1 MDSFKLKNKRV
12 KYNFPVGYVHE
23 YLTVTSEAYSVRKS
37 SKSSFRCVDCL
48 CACGNVAQVSL
59 SRLGSGKA
67 KSCDCYNKEQISK
80 KKLSDEDRVKNSLF
94 REYKLSAKQRHLYF
108 ELSAETLFS
117 KVRENC
123 TYCGNPPS
131 KPHRECESFLYN
143 GLDRI
148 DNDIGYVES
157 NITPCCFFCNKMKGV
172 LSVEAFMKHINKIF
186 YENSMITWL

>member
-1 MDSFKLKNKRV
+1 MDSFKLKNQRV
-12 KYNFPVGYVHE
+12 KYDFPVGYVQE

-48 CACGNVAQVSL
+48 CRCGNVTQVSL

-67 KSCDCYNKEQISK
+67 KSCGCLNVERSSRKR
-80 KKLSDEDRVKNSLF
+80 LSDEDRVKNSLIQ
-94 REYKLSAKQRHLYF
+94 EYKNSAKQRGLTYD
-108 ELSAETLFS
+108 LSPETLFS
-117 KVRENC
+117 KIHENC

-131 KPHRECESFLYN
+131 KPHREYESFLYN

-172 LSVEAFMKHINKIF
+172 LSVEYFLEHLNKIF
-186 YENSMITWL
+186 TRIG